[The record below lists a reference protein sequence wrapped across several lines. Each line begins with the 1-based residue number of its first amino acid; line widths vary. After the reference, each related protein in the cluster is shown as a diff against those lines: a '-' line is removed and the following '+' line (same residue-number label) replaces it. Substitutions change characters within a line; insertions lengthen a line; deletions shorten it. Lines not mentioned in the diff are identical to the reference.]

1 MSPPSKSRKD
11 KDDTN
16 NPDFQLNGIG
26 NYLFQ
31 KTVGEGNFAKV
42 KLAKHKLTGVEVA
55 VKVIDKTTLDEKKL
69 GKLYREVR
77 IMKLLNHPHIVK
89 LYEVIETKHTVF
101 LVMEYASGG
110 ELYDYLVVHGKMK
123 EKEARAK
130 FRQILSAV
138 SYCHKKRVIHRDLK
152 AENLLLDANLDIKIA
167 DFGFS
172 NHFDPDG
179 KLDTFCGSPPYA
191 APELFQGKR
200 YTGPEVDVWSLGV
213 ILYVLT
219 TGCLPFDGKNLQEM
233 RESVCRG
240 KYRIPFYLSD
250 VCEKL
255 LRKFLIRDP
264 FKRANLDFL
273 NDDPWINDGYAE
285 SPIARDIST
294 TVQEDEVIIKLLE
307 TKYNISAESVQ
318 KCLRENIYDDVA
330 AMYYLLYYD
339 KEAKSRRPSE
349 VPQSGVPS
357 IQIPDSSDSP
367 PLASPVDGPK
377 SATAAI
383 PSQQQSSSTS
393 SPPST
398 TTKPEL
404 GASLRPQATGAK
416 DKKRRFTV
424 GNENEAQKL
433 ADEYTDGTTAH
444 PKVAIGGVIV
454 ESGDVA
460 HQLGN
465 QIVQMDTSRLNN
477 AISSTAVPIIDIQQ
491 DEFETPANGTR
502 LHAVSASPGTMRVGL
517 TNVGAAP
524 ATNKSPVD
532 GSDDQVGGRKRG
544 TTIVAVKVID
554 KTTLDEKK
562 LGKLYREVRI
572 MKLLNHPHI
581 VKLYEVIETK
591 HTVFLVME
599 YASGGELYDYLVV
612 HGKMKEKEAR
622 AKFRQ
627 ILSAVSYC
635 HKKRVIHRDLKAE
648 NLLLDANLD
657 IKIADFGFSNHFDP
671 DGKLDTFCG
680 SPPYAAPELFQGK
693 RYTGPEVDV
702 WSLGVIL
709 YVLTTGCLPFDG
721 KNLQEMRESVC
732 RGKYRIPFYLSDVC
746 EKLLRKFLIRDP
758 FKRANLDFLNDDP
771 WINDGYAESPI
782 ARDIST
788 TVQEDEVII
797 KLLETKY
804 NISAESV
811 QKCLRENIYD
821 DVAAMYYLL
830 YYDKEAKSRRPS
842 EVPHSG
848 VPSIQIPASSD
859 SPPLASPVD
868 GPKSATAA
876 IPSQQQPS
884 STSSPPSTTT
894 KPELG
899 ASLRPQATGAKDK
912 KRRFTVGNENEAQKL
927 ADEYADGTTAHPK
940 VAIGGV
946 IVESGDVAH
955 QLGNQTVQMDTSRLN
970 NASSSTAVPTID
982 IQQDEFEPL
991 ANGSRLHAVSASPGT
1006 MRVGLTNV
1014 GVSPA
1019 TNKSPVDG
1027 SDDQVGGRKRGTTI
1041 VGLLRS
1047 SIRRTSD
1054 VGAMSPMIQ
1063 NLGKNAPG
1071 ASEGPRETMATVAV
1085 DESTNAIDTMMSQ
1098 LKTDDNKPRSLRFT
1112 FNSSTTS
1119 SKPPEDIVKGV
1130 SAALDKHGVTYRMVT
1145 PFLLECF
1152 WANPAPGKDGVK
1164 FEIEVCKLP
1173 RLKNLHGLRFKR
1185 LAGASADYKDICE
1198 KVFGSAGL

>member
-42 KLAKHKLTGVEVA
+42 KLAKHKLTSVEVA

-273 NDDPWINDGYAE
+273 NDDPWINDGYNE

-294 TVQEDEVIIKLLE
+294 TVQEDDVIIKLLE

-349 VPQSGVPS
+349 VPNGGGVPS
-357 IQIPDSSDSP
+357 IQIPVPSDSP
-367 PLASPVDGPK
+367 PLASPVDAPK
-377 SATAAI
+377 SATAAM
-383 PSQQQSSSTS
+383 PSQQQQQQQQQPIS

-398 TTKPEL
+398 TTKPEF

-433 ADEYTDGTTAH
+433 ADEYSAETPTH
-444 PKVAIGGVIV
+444 PKVGVIV
-454 ESGDVA
+454 ESGDVS
-460 HQLGN
+460 HHLGN
-465 QIVQMDTSRLNN
+465 HATPMDTSRLNN
-477 AISSTAVPIIDIQQ
+477 AT
-491 DEFETPANGTR
+491 
-502 LHAVSASPGTMRVGL
+502 
-517 TNVGAAP
+517 
-524 ATNKSPVD
+524 
-532 GSDDQVGGRKRG
+532 
-544 TTIVAVKVID
+544 
-554 KTTLDEKK
+554 
-562 LGKLYREVRI
+562 
-572 MKLLNHPHI
+572 
-581 VKLYEVIETK
+581 
-591 HTVFLVME
+591 
-599 YASGGELYDYLVV
+599 
-612 HGKMKEKEAR
+612 
-622 AKFRQ
+622 
-627 ILSAVSYC
+627 
-635 HKKRVIHRDLKAE
+635 
-648 NLLLDANLD
+648 
-657 IKIADFGFSNHFDP
+657 
-671 DGKLDTFCG
+671 
-680 SPPYAAPELFQGK
+680 
-693 RYTGPEVDV
+693 
-702 WSLGVIL
+702 
-709 YVLTTGCLPFDG
+709 
-721 KNLQEMRESVC
+721 
-732 RGKYRIPFYLSDVC
+732 
-746 EKLLRKFLIRDP
+746 
-758 FKRANLDFLNDDP
+758 
-771 WINDGYAESPI
+771 
-782 ARDIST
+782 
-788 TVQEDEVII
+788 
-797 KLLETKY
+797 
-804 NISAESV
+804 
-811 QKCLRENIYD
+811 
-821 DVAAMYYLL
+821 
-830 YYDKEAKSRRPS
+830 
-842 EVPHSG
+842 
-848 VPSIQIPASSD
+848 
-859 SPPLASPVD
+859 
-868 GPKSATAA
+868 
-876 IPSQQQPS
+876 
-884 STSSPPSTTT
+884 
-894 KPELG
+894 
-899 ASLRPQATGAKDK
+899 
-912 KRRFTVGNENEAQKL
+912 
-927 ADEYADGTTAHPK
+927 
-940 VAIGGV
+940 
-946 IVESGDVAH
+946 
-955 QLGNQTVQMDTSRLN
+955 
-970 NASSSTAVPTID
+970 SSTAVPTID
-982 IQQDEFEPL
+982 IQQDEYEPPSI
-991 ANGSRLHAVSASPGT
+991 GSRPHAVSASPGT
-1006 MRVGLTNV
+1006 MRTGLTNA
-1014 GVSPA
+1014 GASPTGSSS

-1054 VGAMSPMIQ
+1054 VGAMSPIVQ
-1063 NLGKNAPG
+1063 NLGKGVPG
-1071 ASEGPRETMATVAV
+1071 VAEGPRETLATVAI
-1085 DESTNAIDTMMSQ
+1085 DESTQAIDTMMSQ

-1119 SKPPEDIVKGV
+1119 SKPPEEIVKGV
-1130 SAALDKHGVTYRMVT
+1130 STALDKHGVTYRMVT

-1152 WANPAPGKDGVK
+1152 WANPTAGKDGVK

>member
-357 IQIPDSSDSP
+357 IQIP
-367 PLASPVDGPK
+367 
-377 SATAAI
+377 
-383 PSQQQSSSTS
+383 
-393 SPPST
+393 
-398 TTKPEL
+398 E
-404 GASLRPQATGAK
+404 
-416 DKKRRFTV
+416 
-424 GNENEAQKL
+424 
-433 ADEYTDGTTAH
+433 
-444 PKVAIGGVIV
+444 
-454 ESGDVA
+454 
-460 HQLGN
+460 
-465 QIVQMDTSRLNN
+465 
-477 AISSTAVPIIDIQQ
+477 
-491 DEFETPANGTR
+491 
-502 LHAVSASPGTMRVGL
+502 
-517 TNVGAAP
+517 
-524 ATNKSPVD
+524 
-532 GSDDQVGGRKRG
+532 
-544 TTIVAVKVID
+544 
-554 KTTLDEKK
+554 
-562 LGKLYREVRI
+562 
-572 MKLLNHPHI
+572 
-581 VKLYEVIETK
+581 
-591 HTVFLVME
+591 
-599 YASGGELYDYLVV
+599 
-612 HGKMKEKEAR
+612 
-622 AKFRQ
+622 
-627 ILSAVSYC
+627 
-635 HKKRVIHRDLKAE
+635 
-648 NLLLDANLD
+648 
-657 IKIADFGFSNHFDP
+657 
-671 DGKLDTFCG
+671 
-680 SPPYAAPELFQGK
+680 
-693 RYTGPEVDV
+693 
-702 WSLGVIL
+702 
-709 YVLTTGCLPFDG
+709 
-721 KNLQEMRESVC
+721 
-732 RGKYRIPFYLSDVC
+732 
-746 EKLLRKFLIRDP
+746 
-758 FKRANLDFLNDDP
+758 
-771 WINDGYAESPI
+771 
-782 ARDIST
+782 
-788 TVQEDEVII
+788 
-797 KLLETKY
+797 
-804 NISAESV
+804 
-811 QKCLRENIYD
+811 
-821 DVAAMYYLL
+821 
-830 YYDKEAKSRRPS
+830 
-842 EVPHSG
+842 
-848 VPSIQIPASSD
+848 SSD

-927 ADEYADGTTAHPK
+927 ADEYSDGTTAHPK

-970 NASSSTAVPTID
+970 NAISSTAVPTID
-982 IQQDEFEPL
+982 IQQDEFETP
-991 ANGSRLHAVSASPGT
+991 ANGTRLHAVSASPGT

-1014 GVSPA
+1014 GAAPA

-1071 ASEGPRETMATVAV
+1071 ASEGPRETMATVAI